1 MKKINGLF
9 ATLFLAFSTISFA
22 QQDSILDYMPGIIT
36 AATISVQSCSDGV
49 FANCDNAIGC
59 RAIDGLF
66 ENNVC
71 EAKPLGRALAEQF
84 AGRWSGVSSF
94 DNGNF
99 FNYFSFNLNSLL
111 KIPGTSDYAINGES
125 FTDSSFVGT
134 NPYPTIVSFD
144 STNQDWFILDYWGT
158 DIGVISS
165 IEISQTSV
173 NQFDGCE
180 FLLNFPDMTYKDN
193 VCNPVR
199 LRRVGSRPSLVRV
212 VTNIVEDLSAYI
224 ADLFGIEQNGSR
236 PNNIVVARPS
246 IDRIPGLPTIAIPV
260 NSPILIS
267 SPTPDSAVNSSS
279 VSVSGEVEVNINLG
293 EVTINGQAVITNAG
307 QFTSNAIIQEGLN
320 NIVVVADYGRRTFE
334 STVALF
340 VDTVPPSVVAGAS
353 TSSST
358 VVVQFS
364 EPMAADLASDTA
376 NFNISRND
384 NQANLPITALEF
396 VDDTQT
402 SVRLNTGL
410 QSNTQYTVR
419 ATNARDVAGN
429 TISGPIPEVTVSLS
443 SATFTG
449 TRPTGD
455 ELLDTDNDGIFDHI
469 ELTGYTVTIR
479 RTDGSIETIQVASDP
494 FSDDADN
501 DGVSDAEERH
511 AGTDPLN
518 SDTDGDT
525 LSDGDEWNR
534 IYSNPADQDTDRDGI
549 QDGFEFS
556 FFRTSPILADTD
568 GDQIDDPTE
577 LAAGNRNPLV
587 ADLPSPDISIGNVN
601 MQLDTRFT
609 ITDTE
614 GQMREESE
622 TSEATLTQG
631 ENETFSQSNENSTLN
646 TVNNSMS
653 LSTTASAEY
662 AFGGGPLGGATVGFS
677 VTAEV
682 SQETGSE
689 RGSTTSFGE
698 ESARNSEEAFH
709 DSLTT
714 TAAVSVEETVVRE
727 VVDGTMRVDLTI
739 ENAGAIPFA
748 ISNLELTALTQD
760 PNNRRQLVPV
770 ASLVPQNSGLDTIN
784 IGALGDTA
792 RGPFVFN
799 TTSVFPSEI
808 EQLMKSPRGVIV
820 RLANFDI
827 VDESG
832 NNFAFTSQQVLD
844 QTAGITFDLGN
855 GETESYR
862 IATASDHNESTGQ
875 PNGITMERALQIVGL
890 NRFATIRD
898 GGNGRVDSS
907 AAGDDIQLANF
918 RTFVEPLSTIIEV
931 GGNAQIDTIIL
942 GGDDVLVMA
951 DYETTLVQPLSSED
965 RIVDGGNGI
974 VDTMVLGDDVAL
986 VNFGESIVAGSAIA
1000 TAGIDGIL
1008 QTQLANGSQADDI
1021 LLRARPASEVL
1032 TRFRDV
1038 EEDATNGNLR
1048 FWVLYTAQN
1057 TDGVNLTD
1065 IVLRSGQQYDFTFI
1079 QDQDLD
1085 GVWARE
1091 EYLHGSSDQRV
1102 NTDGCD
1108 LPIDARPD
1116 PCDTLTDAFEIQE
1129 GWRVQLR
1136 SSPQSFRVY
1145 SNPNQADSDRDRLLD
1160 DQEFACALDPRQ
1172 RDTDLGLTDWEEL
1185 TGMRIDDNGGVGP
1198 LQSRDP
1204 VTNEV
1209 VFTITPYSGTVAGLF
1224 PHALNPLCDAALS
1237 INGFATDPLDA
1248 DTDGDRVSDARELS
1262 LGLNPNNP
1270 ADGADFLDDDGDGL
1284 SNSEE
1289 TNGYSI
1295 SVNGG
1300 AAITVTSS
1308 PNQVDTDND
1317 GLPDLL
1323 ESFIGSNPRS
1333 EDTDGDGVSDRN
1345 EYQIG
1350 GGACITE
1357 NPGSGICTNFIDLTT
1372 RSYNTYLQECEAA
1385 EQCNNGAIEA
1395 AVSSPGF
1402 GSSLTEA
1409 DTDNDGLNDR
1419 RELLETFTIRFNG
1432 VEQANVNTF
1441 VRDPDSDD
1449 DGISDG
1455 FEINTMG
1462 SNPRNSDT
1470 DGDGFTDID
1479 ERNNRGTDPL
1489 FRDKRVTISLRSLSG
1504 GISGGNTLNIQVVGD
1519 NTCTLSLS
1527 SPTFTISGS
1536 GISCPD
1542 GDIFE
1547 NRILRDD
1554 GSEATIFL
1562 NGDVG
1567 GNDCDAG
1574 VVGNTEQIPISFATE
1589 FSSLNTRTSRE
1600 SDGDADD
1607 VVQCGDGAANYS
1619 AVFDLT
1625 YD

>member
-1 MKKINGLF
+1 MKKIGSLF
-9 ATLFLAFSTISFA
+9 AVFSLVFSNISIA
-22 QQDSILDYMPGIIT
+22 QQEDVLDFMPAIV
-36 AATISVQSCSDGV
+36 AAAVAVKSCSDGV
-49 FANCDNAIGC
+49 FSNCDNAIGC

-66 ENNVC
+66 ENGVC
-71 EAKPLGRALAEQF
+71 EAKPLGRSLAEQF
-84 AGRWSGVSSF
+84 SGRWSAVTSF

-99 FNYFSFNLNSLL
+99 FNYFSFNVNALM
-111 KIPGTSDYAINGES
+111 KIPSSADYAINGES
-125 FTDSSFVGT
+125 FSDDTFVGS

-144 STNQDWFILDYWGT
+144 GTNQDWFILDYWGT
-158 DIGVISS
+158 DIGVVSS
-165 IEISQTSV
+165 IELAQTSE

-199 LRRVGSRPSLVRV
+199 LRRVGSRPSFLRAF
-212 VTNIVEDLSAYI
+212 TNSVDDLSAYI
-224 ADLFGIEQNGSR
+224 ADLFGLEVNDSR
-236 PNNIVVARPS
+236 PNNIALARPS
-246 IDRIPGLPTIAIPV
+246 VDLIPNLPTIAIPV
-260 NSPILIS
+260 DSPIIIDSPQSNS
-267 SPTPDSAVNSSS
+267 SVNGSAVL
-279 VSVSGEVEVNINLG
+279 VSGQTEVNINLG
-293 EVTINGQAVITNAG
+293 QVTINGQVVTTTAG
-307 QFTSNAIIQEGLN
+307 SFSDNTLIDEGLN
-320 NIVVVADYGRRTFE
+320 NIIVIADYGRRTFE
-334 STVALF
+334 SKIALF
-340 VDTVPPSVVAGAS
+340 VDTVPPTVVAAGS
-353 TSSST
+353 TSSSS
-358 VVVQFS
+358 VVIQFS
-364 EPMAADLASDTA
+364 EPMSNELVNSAA

-384 NQANLPITALEF
+384 NSANLPITSLEF
-396 VDDTQT
+396 VDDSQT
-402 SVRLNTGL
+402 AVRLLTGL
-410 QSNTQYTVR
+410 QSNVEYTVR
-419 ATNARDVAGN
+419 AITARDIAGN

-443 SATFTG
+443 SAIFTG
-449 TRPTGD
+449 TRPTGN
-455 ELLDTDNDGIFDHI
+455 ELLDTDGDGIFDHI
-469 ELTGYTVTIR
+469 ELAGYQIAIR
-479 RTDGSIETIQVASDP
+479 RSDGSIETLQVSSDP
-494 FSDDADN
+494 FNDDPDG
-501 DGVSDAEERH
+501 DGVVDSEERQ

-614 GQMREESE
+614 GQTREESE

-646 TVNNSMS
+646 TVNNSKS

-714 TAAVSVEETVVRE
+714 SSAVSIEETVVRE

-770 ASLVPQNSGLDTIN
+770 ASLVPQNANLDTIN

-799 TTSVFPSEI
+799 TTEVFPSEI

-862 IATASDHNESTGQ
+862 IATASDHNEDTGE
-875 PNGITMERALQIVGL
+875 PNGITMERALKIIGL

-898 GGNGRVDSS
+898 GGNGRVDTE
-907 AAGDDIQLANF
+907 AVGDDVQKADF
-918 RTFVEPLSTIIEV
+918 RTFVEPRSTIIEV
-931 GGNAQIDTIIL
+931 GDNAQIDTIAL
-942 GGDDVLVMA
+942 GGDDILVMA
-951 DYETTLVQPLSSED
+951 DYETTLITPTDS
-965 RIVDGGNGI
+965 IVDGGNGI
-974 VDTMVLGDDVAL
+974 VDTVVNPLDVGLA
-986 VNFGESIVAGSAIA
+986 NFGALIEPGSPIA
-1000 TAGIDGIL
+1000 TAGADGIL
-1008 QTQLANGSQADDI
+1008 QTQISNGPQGDDI
-1021 LLRARPASEVL
+1021 LVVARPASEVL
-1032 TRFRDV
+1032 TRFRNV
-1038 EEDATNGNLR
+1038 EEDASNGALR
-1048 FWVLYTAQN
+1048 FWVMYTAQN
-1057 TDGVNLTD
+1057 IDGINLTD
-1065 IVLRSGQQYDFTFI
+1065 IVLRSGQQYDFTYV
-1079 QDQDLD
+1079 QDEDLD

-1116 PCDTLTDAFEIQE
+1116 PCDTLNDAFEIQE

-1160 DQEFACALDPRQ
+1160 HQEFACALDPRQ
-1172 RDTDLGLTDWEEL
+1172 RDTDLDGLTDWEEL

-1198 LQSRDP
+1198 LHSRDP

-1262 LGLNPNNP
+1262 LGLNPNNS

-1300 AAITVTSS
+1300 APITVTSS
-1308 PNQVDTDND
+1308 PNQTDTDND

-1345 EYQIG
+1345 EYRIG

-1357 NPGSGICTNFIDLTT
+1357 NPGSGICTNFIDLSP
-1372 RSYNTYLQECEAA
+1372 RGYNTYLQECEAA

-1395 AVSSPGF
+1395 SISSSSQGF

-1409 DTDNDGLNDR
+1409 DTDNDGLSDR
-1419 RELLETFTIRFNG
+1419 RELLETFTISVNG
-1432 VEQANVNTF
+1432 VNVNVGTL
-1441 VRDPDSDD
+1441 VRD
-1449 DGISDG
+1449 
-1455 FEINTMG
+1455 N
-1462 SNPRNSDT
+1462 DT
-1470 DGDGFTDID
+1470 DGD
-1479 ERNNRGTDPL
+1479 NL
-1489 FRDKRVTISLRSLSG
+1489 
-1504 GISGGNTLNIQVVGD
+1504 
-1519 NTCTLSLS
+1519 
-1527 SPTFTISGS
+1527 
-1536 GISCPD
+1536 
-1542 GDIFE
+1542 
-1547 NRILRDD
+1547 
-1554 GSEATIFL
+1554 
-1562 NGDVG
+1562 
-1567 GNDCDAG
+1567 
-1574 VVGNTEQIPISFATE
+1574 
-1589 FSSLNTRTSRE
+1589 
-1600 SDGDADD
+1600 SDGDEIDTFMSNPEKKDTDNDGVRDDIEVASNRNTDPAFVDRLITVTLRSVKGNVGGSTLMNMIISGTDASCSLDTNSDDFTFNSQLVCNAPEGRNIVNSHIQRQGQTVVIRTDGGIGGNPCMNEQMAITFDFNQPTINTRNTSLSFGAGDDDDD

-1619 AVFDLT
+1619 AIFDLT

>member
-1 MKKINGLF
+1 MKNITGLF
-9 ATLFLAFSTISFA
+9 AALLLAFSSASIA
-22 QQDSILDYMPGIIT
+22 QQDDILGFMPGIL
-36 AATISVQSCSDGV
+36 AAASAVRSCSDGV
-49 FANCDNAIGC
+49 YADCDNAIGC

-66 ENNVC
+66 EDDVC
-71 EAKPLGRALAEQF
+71 SAKPVGRALAEQF
-84 AGRWSGVSSF
+84 SGRWSAVTAF
-94 DNGNF
+94 DNGSF
-99 FNYFSFNLNSLL
+99 FNYLSFDLRSLL
-111 KIPGTSDYAINGES
+111 KIRGTSDYALKGES
-125 FTDSSFVGT
+125 FTDNAFDTG
-134 NPYPTIVSFD
+134 NPYPTVISFD
-144 STNQDWFILDYWGT
+144 SQNQDWFILDYWGT
-158 DIGVISS
+158 DIGIISS
-165 IEISQTSV
+165 IEIAQTSV

-199 LRRVGSRPSLVRV
+199 LRRIGSRPSVLRV
-212 VTNIVEDLSAYI
+212 VTNIVDDLSNYI
-224 ADLFGIEQNGSR
+224 VSLFGTEQNGER
-236 PNNIVVARPS
+236 PNNIAIARPS
-246 IDRIPGLPTIAIPV
+246 IDLIPDLPTLPIQA

-267 SPTPDSAVNSSS
+267 SPTPDSSANSSS
-279 VSVSGEVEVNINLG
+279 VVVSGEVDVNINLG
-293 EVTINGQAVITNAG
+293 QVTIGGQVVTTTSG
-307 QFTSNAIIQEGLN
+307 QFSSNSAVDEGLN
-320 NIVVVADYGRRTFE
+320 NVVVVADYGRRTFE
-334 STVALF
+334 STVAVF
-340 VDTVPPSVVAGAS
+340 VDTVSPTVVAAGS
-353 TSSST
+353 PSSSS

-364 EPMAADLASDTA
+364 EPMSADLVASEA
-376 NFNISRND
+376 NFNIS
-384 NQANLPITALEF
+384 
-396 VDDTQT
+396 VDDSQT
-402 SVRLNTGL
+402 AVRLSTGL
-410 QSNTQYTVR
+410 QSNVQYTVQ
-419 ATNARDVAGN
+419 AITARDIAGN
-429 TISGPIPEVTVSLS
+429 TISGPIPEVTVRLS
-443 SATFTG
+443 SAVFTG

-455 ELLDTDNDGIFDHI
+455 ELLDTDGDGIFDHI
-469 ELTGYTVTIR
+469 ELAGYQITVR
-479 RTDGSIETIQVASDP
+479 RSDGSVETLLVSSDP
-494 FSDDADN
+494 FNDDPDG
-501 DGVSDAEERH
+501 DGVVDSEERQ

-614 GQMREESE
+614 GQTREESE

-631 ENETFSQSNENSTLN
+631 ENEMFSQANENSTLN

-714 TAAVSVEETVVRE
+714 SASVSSEETVVRE
-727 VVDGTMRVDLTI
+727 VVDGAMRVDLTI
-739 ENAGAIPFA
+739 ENAGAIPFS

-770 ASLVPQNSGLDTIN
+770 ASLVPQNDDLDTIN

-799 TTSVFPSEI
+799 TTNVFPSEI

-855 GETESYR
+855 GEVESYR
-862 IATASDHNESTGQ
+862 IATASDHNENTGE
-875 PNGITMERALQIVGL
+875 PNGITMERALKIIGL

-898 GGNGRVDSS
+898 GGNGRVDTT
-907 AAGDDIQLANF
+907 AEGDDVQLANF
-918 RTFVEPLSTIIEV
+918 RTFVEPRSTIIEV
-931 GGNAQIDTIIL
+931 GENAQIDTLIL
-942 GGDDVLVMA
+942 GGDDILVMA
-951 DYETTLVQPLSSED
+951 DYETTLITPADS
-965 RIVDGGNGI
+965 IIDGGNGI
-974 VDTMVLGDDVAL
+974 VDTVVNSSDVAL
-986 VNFGESIVAGSAIA
+986 ANFGASIEPGSPIA
-1000 TAGIDGIL
+1000 TAGSDGIL
-1008 QTQLANGSQADDI
+1008 QTQVSNGPQGDDVI
-1021 LLRARPASEVL
+1021 VRARSASEVL

-1038 EEDATNGNLR
+1038 EEDATNGTLR
-1048 FWVLYTAQN
+1048 FWVMYTAQN
-1057 TDGVNLTD
+1057 IEGVNLTD
-1065 IVLRSGQQYDFTFI
+1065 IVLRSGQQYDFTYV
-1079 QDQDLD
+1079 QDEDLD

-1091 EYLHGSSDQRV
+1091 EYLHGSSDQRE

-1108 LPIDARPD
+1108 ILPIEARPN

-1160 DQEFACALDPRQ
+1160 HQEFACALDPRQ
-1172 RDTDLGLTDWEEL
+1172 RDTDLDGLTDWEEL
-1185 TGMRIDDNGGVGP
+1185 TGMRIDDTGIAGP
-1198 LQSRDP
+1198 LVSRDP

-1209 VFTITPYSGTVAGLF
+1209 VFTITPYSGAVDGLF
-1224 PHALNPLCDAALS
+1224 PHATNPLCDAALS
-1237 INGFATDPLDA
+1237 INGFATDPLNA
-1248 DTDGDRVSDARELS
+1248 DTDGDRVDDARELS

-1270 ADGADFLDDDGDGL
+1270 ADGANFLDDDGDGL

-1289 TNGYSI
+1289 INGYAI
-1295 SVNGG
+1295 SVNGA

-1308 PNQVDTDND
+1308 PNQADTDND

-1323 ESFIGSNPRS
+1323 ESFIGSNPRD
-1333 EDTDGDGVSDRN
+1333 EDTDGDGVPDRN
-1345 EYQIG
+1345 EYRIG
-1350 GGACITE
+1350 GAACITE
-1357 NPGSGICTNFIDLTT
+1357 TPGSGTCTNFDDLPT
-1372 RSYNTYLQECEAA
+1372 RGYKTYLQECEAA
-1385 EQCNNGAIEA
+1385 DQCNNTAIEA

-1409 DTDNDGLNDR
+1409 DTDNDGLSDQ
-1419 RELLETFTIRFNG
+1419 RELLETFTIQFNG
-1432 VEQANVNTF
+1432 VEQANVTTF
-1441 VRDPDSDD
+1441 VRDPDSDND
-1449 DGISDG
+1449 NLSDG
-1455 FEINTMG
+1455 LEINTIG
-1462 SNPRNSDT
+1462 SNPRSIDT
-1470 DGDGFTDID
+1470 DGDGFRDD
-1479 ERNNRGTDPL
+1479 VERNNRGTDPR
-1489 FRDKRVTISLRSLSG
+1489 FRDRRVTIRLRSLT
-1504 GISGGNTLNIQVVGD
+1504 GNTAGSNLLAMNVSGPQSSCGLTTSADSFTFSEGAPNDTTSCTSARNGRNLFNRQV
-1519 NTCTLSLS
+1519 
-1527 SPTFTISGS
+1527 I
-1536 GISCPD
+1536 
-1542 GDIFE
+1542 
-1547 NRILRDD
+1547 RDD
-1554 GSEATIFL
+1554 GSVSRINLTGSV
-1562 NGDVG
+1562 NGNG
-1567 GNDCDAG
+1567 CGNVRID
-1574 VVGNTEQIPISFATE
+1574 ISFATDIPTI
-1589 FSSLNTRTSRE
+1589 NTRTSRL
-1600 SDGDADD
+1600 SNGADD
-1607 VVQCGDGAANYS
+1607 IVQCGVGAANYS
-1619 AVFDLT
+1619 AVLDLT

>member
-1 MKKINGLF
+1 MKKISSLF
-9 ATLFLAFSTISFA
+9 AVFSLVFSNITLA
-22 QQDSILDYMPGIIT
+22 QQDDILDFMPGVV
-36 AATISVQSCSDGV
+36 AAAVAAKSCRNGV
-49 FANCDNAIGC
+49 FSECDNAVGC

-66 ENNVC
+66 ENGVC
-71 EAKPLGRALAEQF
+71 EAKPLGRSLAEQF
-84 AGRWSGVSSF
+84 TGRWRAVTSF

-99 FNYFSFNLNSLL
+99 FNYFEFNLNSLL
-111 KIPGTSDYAINGES
+111 KIPSSADYAINGES
-125 FTDSSFVGT
+125 FSNNTFSGS
-134 NPYPTIVSFD
+134 NSYPTIVSFD
-144 STNQDWFILDYWGT
+144 TTNQDWFILDYWGT

-165 IEISQTSV
+165 IELAQTSV

-180 FLLNFPDMTYKDN
+180 FLLNFPDMTYRDN

-199 LRRVGSRPSLVRV
+199 LRRVGSRPSFLRAF
-212 VTNIVEDLSAYI
+212 TNTVDDLSAYI
-224 ADLFGIEQNGSR
+224 AGLFGLEANGSR
-236 PNNIVVARPS
+236 PNNIAVARPS
-246 IDRIPGLPTIAIPV
+246 VDFIPNLPTIAIPV
-260 NSPILIS
+260 VSPIVINSPIANA
-267 SPTPDSAVNSSS
+267 AVND
-279 VSVSGEVEVNINLG
+279 VAVLVNGQTEVNINLG
-293 EVTINGQAVITNAG
+293 PVTINDQVVTTTAG
-307 QFTSNAIIQEGLN
+307 SFSDNVPVSEGLN
-320 NIVVVADYGRRTFE
+320 NVVVIADYGRRTFE
-334 STVALF
+334 SRVAVF
-340 VDTVPPSVVAGAS
+340 VDTVSPTVVAAGSSSSSSVVI
-353 TSSST
+353 
-358 VVVQFS
+358 QFS
-364 EPMAADLASDTA
+364 EPMSDELVDSVA

-384 NQANLPITALEF
+384 NSANLPITSLEF
-396 VDDTQT
+396 VDASQT
-402 SVRLNTGL
+402 AVRLLTGL
-410 QSNTQYTVR
+410 QSNVEYTVR
-419 ATNARDVAGN
+419 AITARDKAGN

-443 SATFTG
+443 SAIFTG

-455 ELLDTDNDGIFDHI
+455 ELLDTDGDGIFDHI
-469 ELTGYTVTIR
+469 ELAGYQIAVR
-479 RTDGSIETIQVASDP
+479 RSDGSIETLQVSSDP
-494 FSDDADN
+494 FNDDPDG
-501 DGVSDAEERH
+501 DGVVDSEERQ

-614 GQMREESE
+614 GQTREESE

-631 ENETFSQSNENSTLN
+631 ENETFSQANENSTLN
-646 TVNNSMS
+646 TVNNSLS

-677 VTAEV
+677 VTAEA

-714 TAAVSVEETVVRE
+714 SSAVSIEETVVRE

-739 ENAGAIPFA
+739 ENAGAIPFT

-770 ASLVPQNSGLDTIN
+770 ASLVPQNSGLDEIN

-808 EQLMKSPRGVIV
+808 EQLMKSPRGVVV

-862 IATASDHNESTGQ
+862 IATASDHNENTGQ

-898 GGNGRVDSS
+898 GGNGRVDTT
-907 AAGDDIQLANF
+907 ATGDDVQIADF

-931 GGNAQIDTIIL
+931 GENAEIDTITL

-951 DYETTLVQPLSSED
+951 DYETTLVQPLTSED
-965 RIVDGGNGI
+965 RIIDGGNGI
-974 VDTMVLGDDVAL
+974 MDTMVLGDDVAL
-986 VNFGESIVAGSAIA
+986 ANFGSSVVPGIPIVSAGV
-1000 TAGIDGIL
+1000 DGIL
-1008 QTQLANGSQADDI
+1008 QTLISNGPQSDDI
-1021 LLRARPASEVL
+1021 LVRSRSASEVL

-1065 IVLRSGQQYDFTFI
+1065 LVLRSGQQYDFTFI

-1108 LPIDARPD
+1108 LPIDVRPD

-1145 SNPNQADSDRDRLLD
+1145 SNPNQADSDRDLLLD
-1160 DQEFACALDPRQ
+1160 HQEFACALDPRQ
-1172 RDTDLGLTDWEEL
+1172 RDTDLDGLTDWEEL
-1185 TGMRIDDNGGVGP
+1185 TGMRIDDTGSVGP
-1198 LQSRDP
+1198 LVSRDP

-1209 VFTITPYSGTVAGLF
+1209 VFTIVPYSGEVSGLF
-1224 PHALNPLCDAALS
+1224 THTPNSLCDAALP
-1237 INGFATDPLDA
+1237 ITGFATDPLNA
-1248 DTDGDRVSDARELS
+1248 DTDGDRVDDARELR

-1289 TNGYSI
+1289 LNGYSI

-1300 AAITVTSS
+1300 APITVTSS
-1308 PNQVDTDND
+1308 PNQADTDND

-1323 ESFIGSNPRS
+1323 ESFIGSNPRN
-1333 EDTDGDGVSDRN
+1333 EDTDGDGVPDRN
-1345 EYQIG
+1345 EYRIG

-1357 NPGSGICTNFIDLTT
+1357 TPGSGLCKNFIDLDT
-1372 RSYNTYLQECEAA
+1372 RNYNTYLQECEAA
-1385 EQCNNGAIEA
+1385 EQCNNTAIEA

-1409 DTDNDGLNDR
+1409 DTDNDGLSDQ
-1419 RELLETFTIRFNG
+1419 RELIETFTIRFNG
-1432 VEQANVNTF
+1432 VEQVTVSTL
-1441 VRDPDSDD
+1441 VRDPDSDND
-1449 DGISDG
+1449 NLSDG
-1455 FEINTMG
+1455 FEVNTIG
-1462 SNPRNSDT
+1462 SNPRSTDT
-1470 DGDGFTDID
+1470 DGDSFRDD
-1479 ERNNRGTDPL
+1479 VERNSRGTDPI
-1489 FRDKRVTISLRSLSG
+1489 FRDRRVTIRLQSLT
-1504 GISGGNTLNIQVVGD
+1504 GNTAGSNLLAMSVRGPQS
-1519 NTCTLSLS
+1519 TCTLTTNADSF
-1527 SPTFTISGS
+1527 TFSEGAPGDTT
-1536 GISCPD
+1536 SCTN
-1542 GDIFE
+1542 GRNIF
-1547 NRILRDD
+1547 NNQIIRDD
-1554 GSEATIFL
+1554 GSVARINLDGTV
-1562 NGDVG
+1562 NSNPCGDVRI
-1567 GNDCDAG
+1567 D
-1574 VVGNTEQIPISFATE
+1574 ISFATNV
-1589 FSSLNTRTSRE
+1589 SSINTRTSNL
-1600 SDGDADD
+1600 STGTDD

-1619 AVFDLT
+1619 AVLNLT